1 MTSSADADRNL
12 SADWSGLSPT
22 TLADCLPRTQIMNPN
37 VRPLWAGMS
46 RLAGPAYC
54 VRCGPGDNLMLHA
67 AIYRAAAG
75 SVVVVEAGGDDY
87 ALAGGNVC
95 AVAQRNGIAGF
106 VLDGAVRD
114 VAEIR
119 GMQFPVFCRGV
130 FPKPGS
136 KDFVGSLGAAVTCG
150 GVRVASGDVVV
161 ADEEGIVVV
170 PHAEQAAVLAVAR
183 KRAAADA
190 AQPLDAWERDHRQR
204 IADILAA
211 KGFSG

>member
-1 MTSSADADRNL
+1 M
-12 SADWSGLSPT
+12 
-22 TLADCLPRTQIMNPN
+22 
-37 VRPLWAGMS
+37 
-46 RLAGPAYC
+46 
-54 VRCGPGDNLMLHA
+54 
-67 AIYRAAAG
+67 
-75 SVVVVEAGGDDY
+75 VVEAGGDDY

-119 GMQFPVFCRGV
+119 ALQFPVFCRGV

-150 GVRVASGDVVV
+150 GVRVACGDVVV

-170 PHAEQAAVLAVAR
+170 PHGERVRMAHVLVECRQRQPPQVAWATFSLLTFDAAGVLN
-183 KRAAADA
+183 AAAYLHQQSA
-190 AQPLDAWERDHRQR
+190 RAESA
-204 IADILAA
+204 LAPGLSA
-211 KGFSG
+211 SMWRSVIR

>member
-1 MTSSADADRNL
+1 
-12 SADWSGLSPT
+12 
-22 TLADCLPRTQIMNPN
+22 
-37 VRPLWAGMS
+37 
-46 RLAGPAYC
+46 
-54 VRCGPGDNLMLHA
+54 MLHA
-67 AIYRAAAG
+67 AIHRAPAG
-75 SVVVVEAGGDDY
+75 SVIVVEAGGDDY

-95 AVAQRNGIAGF
+95 AVAQRNGITAF

-114 VAEIR
+114 IAEIR

-136 KDFVGSLGAAVTCG
+136 KDFLGSLGAAVTCG
-150 GVRVASGDVVV
+150 GVEVAPGDVVV

-170 PHAEQAAVLAVAR
+170 PQAEQGAVLAAAR

-190 AQPLDAWERDHRQR
+190 AQSLDAWERDHRQR
-204 IADILAA
+204 IADTLAA